1 MKIWD
6 LWDHPVLGA
15 DFVGVMTEASG
26 QFKLVDGTLEGK
38 LSEPRER
45 SFPGLGWYCL

>member
-15 DFVGVMTEASG
+15 DVKVVMTEALGRFS
-26 QFKLVDGTLEGK
+26 LVDRTLEGK

-45 SFPGLGWYCL
+45 SFPGLVW